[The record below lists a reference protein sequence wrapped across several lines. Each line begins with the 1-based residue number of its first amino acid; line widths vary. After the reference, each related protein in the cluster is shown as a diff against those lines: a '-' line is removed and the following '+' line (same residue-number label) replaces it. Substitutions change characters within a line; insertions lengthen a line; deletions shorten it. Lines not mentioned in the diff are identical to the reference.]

1 MALSMNRERNLHSI
15 ERPAGDAPSRASLT
29 SVHAPLPD
37 FPPKEGSI
45 VKKVLVGLALALTL
59 SACGGIQKAADAVAG
74 STQATLTQAE
84 SVREYVNENTSLDWS
99 VLPDSLIDQLGTQA
113 CAIAGADLDQ
123 QEFTAIL
130 NVTVS
135 ELHISNDDAMDVM
148 AALFTA
154 YCPNMTIDGQAF

>member
-1 MALSMNRERNLHSI
+1 M
-15 ERPAGDAPSRASLT
+15 
-29 SVHAPLPD
+29 
-37 FPPKEGSI
+37 
-45 VKKVLVGLALALTL
+45 KKVLVGLALALTL

-99 VLPDSLIDQLGTQA
+99 VIPDSLIDKLGTEI
-113 CAIAGADLDQ
+113 CGIAGADLDQ
-123 QEFTAIL
+123 QEFNAIL
-130 NVTVS
+130 GVTTADLHVS
-135 ELHISNDDAMDVM
+135 DDDAMNVM